1 MRVVLCDDNAKEREY
16 FSNLT
21 KAIAEQSNIFIDFSV
36 YESAEN
42 LLFELE
48 DEIEKIDVFLLD
60 INMPKL
66 SGMELAVKL
75 RERGFNGE
83 IVFLTVSKE
92 HILNAFDVR
101 AFNYIVKG
109 ETSLEK
115 TQNIISDVLKLCKEK
130 SEEYILFTGIGE
142 YRNIAISSIK
152 YFEIKGKIVTVYYG
166 AGKSFEFIST
176 MTKLENLLYAKN
188 FIRVHKSFLVST
200 LAIANHSFKEVVL
213 KDGTTIPLG
222 RTYYADIKKILSIG
236 IFICLSA
243 ISFLLNK
250 PSFAKENRYKISIE
264 KRPSEKETGLRKYI
278 DEDTGEVHYE
288 IIEATGHIWSE
299 WKVEKEATVSE
310 EGLMY
315 RVCTK
320 YPDHPHYEYMKIP
333 PLQAIDKGQE
343 ETRLGI
349 GSEMGSTKAEKVVV
363 EDSYVPR
370 DEKTVLEEKDN
381 TENIKQDIE
390 SVNNNIEKTEKVYN
404 SVLLTVIDV
413 GLATVGLIFVFW
425 FVIILVPMIMALIW
439 INRKKREARDRM
451 RK

>member
-36 YESAEN
+36 YENAEN

-75 RERGFNGE
+75 RKRGFNGE

-92 HILNAFDVR
+92 HILNAFDVK

-115 TQNIISDVLKLCKEK
+115 TQNIIFDVLKLCKEK
-130 SEEYILFTGIGE
+130 SEEYILFTGE

-166 AGKSFEFIST
+166 ADKSFEFIST

-213 KDGTTIPLG
+213 KDGATIPLG

-264 KRPSEKETGLRKYI
+264 KRPSEKETGLRKYV
-278 DEDTGEVHYE
+278 DEDTGEAHYE

-333 PLQAIDKGQE
+333 RLQAIDKGQD
-343 ETRLGI
+343 ETGLGI
-349 GSEMGSTKAEKVVV
+349 GSETGYTKAEKVVV
-363 EDSYVPR
+363 EDSYVSK

-413 GLATVGLIFVFW
+413 GLATAGLIFVFW